1 VRLALP
7 LLAALTIGV
16 GACDEDSAGDS
27 EQFCAEV
34 AENVEA
40 LRAAPA
46 TDDEVDG
53 LIDLWRRL
61 GDDAP
66 LAIESEWTRLVDNLE
81 LAWTSDDEQEILA
94 GTFASERSAVD
105 VATWIADNCGFDF
118 GPVTTI
124 VPGTVATT
132 TLPGATTTSTSS
144 TTTSP

>member
-7 LLAALTIGV
+7 LLAALTIAL
-16 GACDEDSAGDS
+16 GACDDDSAGDS

-46 TDDEVDG
+46 TDDDVDN
-53 LIDLWRRL
+53 LIDLWRKV

-66 LAIESEWTRLVDNLE
+66 LAIEAEWTRLVDNLE
-81 LAWTSDDEQEILA
+81 LAWTSDDQHDILA
-94 GTFASERSAVD
+94 STFASERSAVD

-124 VPGTVATT
+124 VPGTVAIT
-132 TLPGATTTSTSS
+132 TLPGAITTSRSS